1 MSASPKSSA
10 KSAIF
15 SALNANNPFERPPVV
30 REQNIWGDSFPDIP
44 SLNAKASDNLFDAA
58 SQVRAA
64 DSELEKITSLIFLSD
79 RGVGKSHV
87 IKRIRRR
94 IQATSEG
101 IFIYASA
108 DRYGNLSLINSLFQQ
123 SIAES
128 LEQQGS
134 EGVTQWQEIASLVV
148 ADAMKSVNPDATV
161 LAASELV
168 RKFDLAYQSKRS
180 QGKDLVGALVRAVRK
195 LAIKRQWPEPDSYVL
210 RALIWTLSEE
220 RGSLAVKWLA
230 GEELG
235 AEDAADLR
243 LPPNNKSEG
252 EANASALTVVTKLI
266 SLIGEYKTVVI
277 CFDELDTSAVDAD
290 GRDAPYLILNLVKV
304 LFDSI
309 KQSSRAKGVVI
320 VTSVLPNAWSQMK
333 QLQFSL
339 ERISAY
345 GDPIS
350 LAYLNEETA
359 VDLCALTL
367 GKFYERKG
375 LTASDSI
382 YPFTKEEI
390 TAFGKGRPSAR
401 EALKWFATT
410 LDEKLKL
417 IEPPSLSP
425 TERFKVAYQ
434 NALDQLDVD
443 DLDNNEVTASAL
455 RFCFEKIAG
464 VEKIKEQPIE
474 GVIVRAVEEI
484 TPRSKNDGRLH
495 FKIVGEE
502 DDESVIIGL
511 GVIQET
517 HGLSV
522 GAGFRRLLDKETF
535 GLSRGCLVR
544 SRDRKIKRY
553 WDSFEYYQQL
563 IAQGGEWVDL
573 ISEEVK
579 PLLALQY
586 VYEHHEKF
594 DLTIKRLDSFAFTRR
609 LLQSNPLIRE
619 ILSRPEGHVAEE
631 ALEGDELQRLS
642 DDINLNDIDAD
653 LSRSLAAE
661 NEPVDDA
668 EVQSEILEFTDAL
681 SA

>member
-1 MSASPKSSA
+1 MPASQKRSTE
-10 KSAIF
+10 SAIL
-15 SALNANNPFERPPVV
+15 SALDANNPFERPPVV

-94 IQATSEG
+94 LQATSEG

-108 DRYGNLSLINSLFQQ
+108 DRYGNLALINSLFQQ

-128 LEQQGS
+128 LEQQSG
-134 EGVTQWQEIASLVV
+134 EGVTQWQEIAALVV
-148 ADAMKSVNPDATV
+148 ADAMKSVNPNATV
-161 LAASELV
+161 LAALELV
-168 RKFDLAYQSKRS
+168 EKFDLAYQSKRS

-195 LAIKRQWPEPDSYVL
+195 LAIQRQWPETDSYVL

-230 GEELG
+230 GEELS

-243 LPPNNKSEG
+243 LPLNNKSEG
-252 EANASALTVVTKLI
+252 EANASAPTVVANLI

-277 CFDELDTSAVDAD
+277 CFDELDTTAIDED
-290 GRDAPYLILNLVKV
+290 GRNAPYLILDLVKR
-304 LFDSI
+304 LFDSV
-309 KQSSRAKGVVI
+309 KQSSGAKGVVI
-320 VTSVLPNAWSQMK
+320 LTSVLPNAWSQMK
-333 QLQFSL
+333 QLQISL

-345 GDPIS
+345 SDPIS
-350 LAYLNEETA
+350 LTYLNEETA

-367 GKFYERKG
+367 GKFYDRKG
-375 LTASDSI
+375 LTASDPI
-382 YPFTKEEI
+382 YPFTQEEI
-390 TAFGKGRPSAR
+390 SAFGKGRPSAR
-401 EALKWFATT
+401 EALKWFATK
-410 LDEKLKL
+410 LDEKLKD
-417 IEPPSLSP
+417 IGPPPPPP
-425 TERFKVAYQ
+425 TERFEAAYQ
-434 NALDQLDVD
+434 NALDQFDID
-443 DLDNNEVTASAL
+443 DLNNNEVTASAL

-464 VEKIKEQPIE
+464 IERIKEQSIE
-474 GVIVRAVEEI
+474 GVVVERVEEI
-484 TPRSKNDGRLH
+484 TPRSKNNGRLN

-502 DDESVIIGL
+502 NGESVTIGL

-573 ISEEVK
+573 TPEEIK

-594 DLTIKRLDSFAFTRR
+594 DLTIKRLDSFAFTRN
-609 LLQSNPLIRE
+609 LLRSNPLIKE
-619 ILSRPEGHVAEE
+619 ILSRPVGHVAEE
-631 ALEGDELQRLS
+631 ALEGDERQILNTDVDPNSTDTDLS
-642 DDINLNDIDAD
+642 QALSVDDEELENDEIRAD
-653 LSRSLAAE
+653 LDDLAA
-661 NEPVDDA
+661 A
-668 EVQSEILEFTDAL
+668 
-681 SA
+681 